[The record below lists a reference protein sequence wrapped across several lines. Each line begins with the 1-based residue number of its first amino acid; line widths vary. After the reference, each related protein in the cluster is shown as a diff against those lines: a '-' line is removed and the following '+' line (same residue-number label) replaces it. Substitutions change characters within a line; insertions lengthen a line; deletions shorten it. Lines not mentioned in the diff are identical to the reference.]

1 MIAERLPHVVFPLLL
16 CKIIFTNFDSDIK
29 TTLHIMKKTLERG
42 SLTDGELSIPF
53 EVDRYLCTEK
63 LARGSG
69 YKLFKYGGRTTA
81 EVRGKN
87 PHYVRI
93 FKHKHVS
100 IGRCNCSLC
109 EWRRERSVQ
118 RKEKRMNEK
127 AEAFGEF

>member
-1 MIAERLPHVVFPLLL
+1 MIAERLPYGVFPLLL

-29 TTLHIMKKTLERG
+29 YNTTRMKKTIERG

-87 PHYVRI
+87 LHYVRI

-118 RKEKRMNEK
+118 RKVKRMNEK
-127 AEAFGEF
+127 AEAFGEW